1 MSALSDH
8 LENALADHAL
18 GLTTYTPGATLTL
31 KLYTTAPSDS
41 AGGTEVSGGSYAAV
55 SITNNT
61 LNFPVCET
69 SGDPRK
75 TNGTVFQFPTASAA
89 WGLVTHWALWNS
101 TNLLAYGAFSPSN
114 YVSLGDA
121 PRIAIGALDIKLLNG
136 SAGGFTASIRR
147 KLLDMVFGLVSYT
160 KPTTVYASAGTSLSS
175 EILTESGDTNYAR
188 ASITF
193 GAGSGG
199 VSTSSSAAE
208 VNPNVAADGETISY
222 YGIWDDAVSGSPI
235 ALGAL
240 QTPRSPVIGQT
251 LGFSSGQLAL
261 TLQ

>member
-18 GLTTYTPGATLTL
+18 GLTTYTPGSTLTL

-75 TNGTVFQFPTASAA
+75 TNGAVFQFPTASAN

-114 YVSLGDA
+114 FVSSGDA
-121 PRIAIGALDIKLLNG
+121 PRIAIGVLDIKLLNG
-136 SAGGFTASIRR
+136 SLGGFTANIRR
-147 KLLDMVFGLVSYT
+147 KLLDMAFGGVSYT
-160 KPTTVYASAGTSLSS
+160 KPTTVYVSAGTSLSS
-175 EILTESGDTNYAR
+175 ESLSESTDANYVR
-188 ASITF
+188 AAITF
-193 GAGSGG
+193 GAASGG
-199 VSTSSSAAE
+199 ISTSSSAAE
-208 VNPNVAADGETISY
+208 VNPNVDADGETLAY
-222 YGIWDDAVSGSPI
+222 YGIWDDVTSGSPI
-235 ALGAL
+235 ALGSL
-240 QTPRSPVIGQT
+240 QTPRSPIVGQT
-251 LGFSSGQLAL
+251 VGFSSGQLSL